1 MEGCPGRAGMA
12 RRAGGFMIHAGS
24 DLHGSQPPT
33 GVFNMIDSN
42 PPRFAASARW
52 IGTLAVLTCAIS
64 GLAMPALLHAQVRAA
79 TGAAAVPAPT
89 SSVTVPQVAA
99 TPAPP
104 PTPAAADAIQLGQ
117 AFTDVAQ
124 RILPSVVSIHV
135 EAMADDDGEMTPFMI
150 PGHPGM
156 PGIPG
161 FGSNGQMPLMRG
173 EGSGVIVRDDGVI
186 LTNNHVVEH
195 ARRITVRLHDGRSF
209 RARVLGT
216 DAASDLAIVRID
228 GANLPIAR
236 LGDSDLARVGEFVLA
251 IGAPLGLEATVTHG
265 VVSATGRG
273 GLGANEIEDYLQTDA
288 SINPGNS
295 GGPLVNLR
303 GEVLGINTM
312 IIGRNTGIGLAV
324 PSRMAQSV
332 IEQVLRNGH
341 VTRGWIGV
349 GVQDLAPDLALSI
362 GAPGLHGAIVNQIEP
377 GAPAARAGLE
387 IGDVVTSLD
396 GRAVA
401 SSLELIR
408 LVTRHGVG
416 DRVAVAL
423 VRDGRPRGLTV
434 VTGPRPGANQPDF
447 ARDPATQRGAATS
460 QNGLGLRLATLSPEL
475 AVRMGVDAGAIAIA
489 GVDPG
494 SVADEAGLR
503 RGDVILRADGRA
515 VRGLQDMGAAARDRR
530 ITLLVRRGRAQMF
543 VPLLLE

>member
-1 MEGCPGRAGMA
+1 M
-12 RRAGGFMIHAGS
+12 
-24 DLHGSQPPT
+24 T
-33 GVFNMIDSN
+33 DSN
-42 PPRFAASARW
+42 SRLAVRARW
-52 IGTLAVLTCAIS
+52 IGTLTITCAIA
-64 GLAMPALLHAQVRAA
+64 GLAVPALLHAQARPAA
-79 TGAAAVPAPT
+79 GTVAAPPPAAGT
-89 SSVTVPQVAA
+89 VVVPQVAT
-99 TPAPP
+99 TPAAP
-104 PTPAAADAIQLGQ
+104 PTPAAADALLLGQ

-124 RILPSVVSIHV
+124 RMLPSVVSIHV
-135 EAMADDDGEMTPFMI
+135 EVAEEGGDVAPFMM

-156 PGIPG
+156 PGMPGMPG
-161 FGSNGQMPLMRG
+161 FGHNGQAPLMRG
-173 EGSGVIVRDDGVI
+173 EGSGVIVRADGVI

-216 DAASDLAIVRID
+216 DAPSDLAIVRID
-228 GANLPIAR
+228 GTNLPVAR
-236 LGDSDLARVGEFVLA
+236 LGDSDQARVGEFVLA

-332 IEQVLRNGH
+332 IEQVLLTGH

-349 GVQDLAPDLALSI
+349 GVQDLAPDLAISM
-362 GAPGLHGAIVNQIEP
+362 GAPSLRGAIVNQIEP

-387 IGDVVTSLD
+387 IGDVVTALD
-396 GRAVA
+396 GHPVV

-416 DRVAVAL
+416 DRVPVSL
-423 VRDGRPRGLTV
+423 VRDGRPRALTV
-434 VTGPRPGANQPDF
+434 VTGPRPGAE
-447 ARDPATQRGAATS
+447 GAIAADDAAALRSAAPS
-460 QNGLGLRLATLSPEL
+460 QNGLGLRLASLSPEL
-475 AVRMGVDAGAIAIA
+475 AARLAVEPSAIVVA

-494 SVADEAGLR
+494 SAADEAGLR

-515 VRGLQDMGAAARDRR
+515 VRGSQDVTAAAQDRR
-530 ITLLVRRGRAQMF
+530 VTLLVRRGRAQMF
-543 VPLLLE
+543 VPILLE